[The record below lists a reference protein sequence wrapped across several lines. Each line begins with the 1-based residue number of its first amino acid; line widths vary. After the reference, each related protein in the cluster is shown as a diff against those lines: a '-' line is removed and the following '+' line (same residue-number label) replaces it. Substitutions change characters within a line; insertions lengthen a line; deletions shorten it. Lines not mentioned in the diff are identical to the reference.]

1 MFPIVVLNGYIKK
14 IDKFD
19 LNSIKWNSIDINC
32 NHNMLSN
39 YWSNIPN
46 NYGIKIGSVNKL
58 VPNLS
63 KKSKYILLHY
73 KNLQLY
79 LLYKVRRIRKF
90 KQLDWL
96 KTYIDFN
103 TELILKQ
110 FWLLKR
116 FFVRWWITA
125 FMVKQWKI

>member
-1 MFPIVVLNGYIKK
+1 MFPIVVLNSYIKK

-63 KKSKYILLHY
+63 KKSNIFFFITKIFSCIYCI
-73 KNLQLY
+73 KFAEFENLNNLT
-79 LLYKVRRIRKF
+79 
-90 KQLDWL
+90 D
-96 KTYIDFN
+96 
-103 TELILKQ
+103 
-110 FWLLKR
+110 
-116 FFVRWWITA
+116 
-125 FMVKQWKI
+125 

>member
-1 MFPIVVLNGYIKK
+1 MFPVVVLNGYIKK

-110 FWLLKR
+110 FWLL
-116 FFVRWWITA
+116 
-125 FMVKQWKI
+125 

>member
-1 MFPIVVLNGYIKK
+1 MQITYIVRQKVSMFPMVVLKGYIKK

-39 YWSNIPN
+39 YWNSIPN

-73 KNLQLY
+73 KNL
-79 LLYKVRRIRKF
+79 
-90 KQLDWL
+90 
-96 KTYIDFN
+96 
-103 TELILKQ
+103 
-110 FWLLKR
+110 
-116 FFVRWWITA
+116 
-125 FMVKQWKI
+125 

>member
-1 MFPIVVLNGYIKK
+1 MQITYIVRQKVSMFPMVVLKGYIKK

-39 YWSNIPN
+39 YWNSIPN

-110 FWLLKR
+110 FWLL
-116 FFVRWWITA
+116 
-125 FMVKQWKI
+125 